1 MKTSTFANTTCF
13 IVRPSKAFGQ
23 GMTSPARCIFKQM
36 QLQVQWWCLLKG
48 SATGSLWVK
57 CTCMLK
63 PLALVKRTS
72 PPPFGR
78 WASSFKSRNVLWF
91 LSTRHCSHLIS
102 SRRLWKQMLRLKKK
116 HAHLLSGKLERAL
129 LMLKVAFWK
138 TPEALIVDE
147 PEEKCCHQTSLLSTF
162 TSTSNKSCW
171 HWGNR
176 FRCDPWVLRAVAQ
189 LSPSP

>member
-116 HAHLLSGKLERAL
+116 AR
-129 LMLKVAFWK
+129 
-138 TPEALIVDE
+138 
-147 PEEKCCHQTSLLSTF
+147 
-162 TSTSNKSCW
+162 TSTVWKIGESPPYVKSGILKNTWSTDCGWARGEMLSSNLPPFNLHFHLQQELLALGK
-171 HWGNR
+171 
-176 FRCDPWVLRAVAQ
+176 
-189 LSPSP
+189 